1 MRRRTLRRASTRK
14 PLESTIKQQEEREGE
29 DVPFGPPPEEYNYRC
44 SRCGLELWVN
54 EAIIDFE
61 LGFAEFEGRLTEGW
75 MPVLGC
81 PGCNRETMEFTGVK
95 SPPEGR

>member
-1 MRRRTLRRASTRK
+1 ML
-14 PLESTIKQQEEREGE
+14 
-29 DVPFGPPPEEYNYRC
+29 
-44 SRCGLELWVN
+44 VN

-61 LGFAEFEGRLTEGW
+61 VSMAEFEGRWHEGF

-81 PGCNRETMEFTGVK
+81 PGCNQDTMEYVRTDT